1 MRFGVGTLAFII
13 CLTFLCNAHAAP
25 DLKQLFLTVDDID
38 YEVSLEPSALS
49 ENIKIVSDQQ
59 TSVMQLDIHL
69 YRGILL
75 DVPNSWISATYYDDT
90 WSGMA
95 SLHGKLYEISGAN
108 FGTKMTSQGMVD
120 TTSMLSTELSLTGD
134 FDIKTMCA
142 TPHMHIDSPM
152 GGALAQITPTNA
164 GQINNTALAVGGVNS
179 VANVVL
185 ALDHFHL
192 NLHGGAQASVVRA
205 MQILNNVDTMYRN
218 SLGIALNNVA
228 IQTYAA
234 AAQFPINQP
243 DTLDAQILLT
253 EIYNFQTNVFGNND
267 RTLGALLTGRNIEVP
282 GIGNGVAGIAPLD
295 ATCVVQNGL
304 NLAVSVN
311 EDLGGLGVVSVIL
324 AHEMGHNFGSCHDG
338 DAADAFCPISSQA
351 CPANGPFIMAPFVNA
366 AATEF
371 SQCSKDNINGHLQD
385 KTCLKEAIDIS
396 LMAAGNPPENN
407 LVEQQVITRNIN
419 VSNNGSVAVTNVQID
434 GNIDDVQIARFNNVT
449 VNGAACT
456 ILAAGENYQCDIASL
471 PANSQQTVVETIQA
485 VGLGTFNFTAAFN
498 NLLVAQRID
507 IEAGNQ
513 VVSDAR
519 TVNQAVVAPNAPSG
533 LAASAQA
540 NGNIALTW
548 TDNSNNEQSFE
559 VQRSSNGGGFATIA
573 NLPANSTSYDD
584 DASSLNIGTAYSYQ
598 VLAVNAIGSAP
609 SNQSTATAL
618 EPSVA
623 ASSSSSDYSG
633 GGGGGVIYWFVMLL
647 IAARLIKRTI

>member
-1 MRFGVGTLAFII
+1 MRIGVGTLAFIVYF
-13 CLTFLCNAHAAP
+13 TFLCNVNAAP
-25 DLKQLFLTVDDID
+25 DLEELFLSIDDID
-38 YEVSLEPSALS
+38 YEVSLQPSVLAA
-49 ENIKIVSDQQ
+49 NTQIISDQEI
-59 TSVMQLDIHL
+59 SDMQLDIHL
-69 YRGILL
+69 YRGTLL
-75 DVPNSWISATYYDDT
+75 DVPNSWISATYYEDT

-95 SLHGKLYEISGAN
+95 SLHGKLYEINGAN
-108 FGTKMTSQGMVD
+108 FGTKMTSKGMVN

-152 GGALAQITPTNA
+152 GGALAQITPSNS
-164 GQINNTALAVGGVNS
+164 GQINNTALAVGGINN
-179 VANVVL
+179 VANIAL

-192 NLHGGAQASVVRA
+192 NLHGGEQASVARA
-205 MQILNNVDTMYRN
+205 MQILNNVDTIYRN

-243 DTLDAQILLT
+243 DTLNAQDLLT
-253 EIYNFQTNVFGNND
+253 EIYNFQANVFGNND

-282 GIGNGVAGIAPLD
+282 GVGDGVAGIAPLD

-311 EDLGGLGVVSVIL
+311 EDRGGLGVVSVIL

-338 DAADAFCPISSQA
+338 DAADAFCPISSQG

-371 SQCSKDNINGHLQD
+371 SQCSKDNINGHLLG

-396 LMAAGNPPENN
+396 LAAAGNPPANN
-407 LVEQQVITRNIN
+407 LVEQQVITRNIS
-419 VSNNGSVAVTNVQID
+419 VSNNGSLAVANVQID
-434 GNIDDVQIARFNNVT
+434 GDIDDAQIARFNNVT

-456 ILAAGENYQCDIASL
+456 ILAAGKNYQCTITSL
-471 PANSQQTVVETIQA
+471 PANSQQTIVETIQA
-485 VGLGTFNFTAAFN
+485 VGLGTFNFTATFN
-498 NLLVAQRID
+498 NLLMAQRVD

-513 VVSDAR
+513 QVSDAR
-519 TVNQAVVAPNAPSG
+519 IVNQAVAAPNAPSG
-533 LAASAQA
+533 LAASAQT

-548 TDNSNNEQSFE
+548 TDNSNNEQSFQ

-573 NLPANSTSYDD
+573 NLPANSSSFD
-584 DASSLNIGTAYSYQ
+584 DAANGLTVGTAYTYQ
-598 VLAVNAIGSAP
+598 VLAVNAIGSTP

-618 EPSVA
+618 EPTVA
-623 ASSSSSDYSG
+623 ASSSSSNDSG
-633 GGGGGVIYWFVMLL
+633 GGGGLFYCLVAILF
-647 IAARLIKRTI
+647 AARLIKRSY

>member
-1 MRFGVGTLAFII
+1 MRTGVGTLAFIM
-13 CLTFLCNAHAAP
+13 CLTFSFNAQAAP
-25 DLKQLFLTVDDID
+25 DLEELYLSIDDID
-38 YEVSLEPSALS
+38 YEVRLEPSALAAHT
-49 ENIKIVSDQQ
+49 KIVTDQQ
-59 TSVMQLDIHL
+59 ATEMQLDIHL
-69 YRGILL
+69 YRGTVL
-75 DVPNSWISATYYDDT
+75 DISNSWISATYYDDT

-108 FGTKMTSQGMVD
+108 FGTRMTSEGMVN

-142 TPHMHIDSPM
+142 TPHMHIDTPM
-152 GGALAQITPTNA
+152 GGALAQITPNGS
-164 GQINNTALAVGGVNS
+164 GQISNTALSVGGVNS

-192 NLHGGAQASVVRA
+192 NLHGGEQASVARA

-228 IQTYAA
+228 IQTYAD

-243 DTLDAQILLT
+243 DTLNAQDLLT
-253 EIYNFQTNVFGNND
+253 EIYNFQANVFGNND

-282 GIGNGVAGIAPLD
+282 GVGAGVAGIAPLD
-295 ATCVVQNGL
+295 ATCVIQNGL

-311 EDLGGLGVVSVIL
+311 EDRGGLGVVSVIL

-338 DAADAFCPISSQA
+338 DAADAFCPISSQG
-351 CPANGPFIMAPFVNA
+351 CPANGPFIMAPFVNV

-371 SQCSKDNINGHLQD
+371 SQCSIDNINGHLLG
-385 KTCLKEAIDIS
+385 KTCLKQAIDIS
-396 LMAAGNPPENN
+396 LAAAGNPPANN
-407 LVEQQVITRNIN
+407 LAEQQVITRNIN
-419 VSNNGSVAVTNVQID
+419 VVNNGLASVSNVQID

-456 ILAAGENYQCDIASL
+456 IIAAGKNYQCNIASL

-485 VGLGTFNFTAAFN
+485 VGLGTFNFTSAFN
-498 NLLVAQRID
+498 NLLMAQRID
-507 IEAGNQ
+507 IETSNQ
-513 VVSDAR
+513 QVSDAR
-519 TVNQAVVAPNAPSG
+519 TVNQAVAAPNAPSG
-533 LAASAQA
+533 LTASAQS

-548 TDNSNNEQSFE
+548 TDNSNNEQNFQ
-559 VQRSSNGGGFATIA
+559 VQRSSNGGGFATIMSLA
-573 NLPANSTSYDD
+573 ANSTSYDD
-584 DASSLNIGTAYSYQ
+584 DASNLTIGTAYTYQ
-598 VLAVNAIGSAP
+598 VLAVNAIGSVP

-618 EPSVA
+618 EPTVA
-623 ASSSSSDYSG
+623 ASSSSSDDG
-633 GGGGGVIYWFVMLL
+633 GGGGGGILYYLVAILF
-647 IAARLIKRTI
+647 AAKLIKRIY